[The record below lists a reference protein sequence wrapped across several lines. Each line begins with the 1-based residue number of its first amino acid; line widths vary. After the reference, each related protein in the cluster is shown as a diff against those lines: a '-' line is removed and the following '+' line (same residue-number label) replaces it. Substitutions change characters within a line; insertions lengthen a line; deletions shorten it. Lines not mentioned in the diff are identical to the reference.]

1 MGAEGA
7 VVVIRE
13 KSGPGGEEEANSGYV
28 FRVEPTGFADELGGG
43 SGRKR
48 GIRGTPGFLA

>member
-1 MGAEGA
+1 M
-7 VVVIRE
+7 VVIRE